1 MTETVDEKPIAAQ
14 AAKNV
19 RAFCKRTWWV
29 FLIGGAAAVIFGIL
43 AFAKPGIALLV
54 LATYFAA
61 MVFLDGAVNAW
72 GALTNRDK
80 DGWWI
85 MLLLGI
91 LAVVA
96 GGYAVF
102 HPALSMPVFVL
113 LVAFTAIFVGMLLLT
128 LGFKIRKESKREW
141 VLYLTGVVSVLFG
154 ALIVLQPAA
163 GSISVVHFIASWALL
178 IGMLKIWFAF
188 KVKNLPEN
196 ISGHLEA
203 NTSTG
208 TRPE

>member
-1 MTETVDEKPIAAQ
+1 MTETVDEKPIAAE

-19 RAFCKRTWWV
+19 QAFCKRTWWV
-29 FLIGGAAAVIFGIL
+29 FLISGAAAMIFGIL
-43 AFAKPGIALLV
+43 AFARPGIALLV

-141 VLYLTGVVSVLFG
+141 VLYLTGAVSVLFG

-178 IGMLKIWFAF
+178 IGVLKIWFAF

-196 ISGHLEA
+196 ISGRLDA
-203 NTSTG
+203 NTSTADKA
-208 TRPE
+208 

>member
-1 MTETVDEKPIAAQ
+1 MIDTVDEKPIAAQ
-14 AAKNV
+14 AAKDAQ
-19 RAFCKRTWWV
+19 AFCKRTWWV
-29 FLIGGAAAVIFGIL
+29 FLVGGAAAVIFGIL
-43 AFAKPGIALLV
+43 AFARPGIALLV

-61 MVFLDGAVNAW
+61 MVFVDGAVNAW

-80 DGWWI
+80 DGWWV
-85 MLLLGI
+85 MLLLSI

-96 GGYAVF
+96 GGYALF

-113 LVAFTAIFVGMLLLT
+113 LVAFTAIFIGMLLLT

-141 VLYLTGVVSVLFG
+141 VLYLTGAVSVLFG

-178 IGMLKIWFAF
+178 IGALKIWFAF
-188 KVKNLPEN
+188 KVKNLPDN
-196 ISGHLEA
+196 ISERLDA
-203 NTSTG
+203 NPSTADKA
-208 TRPE
+208 

>member
-1 MTETVDEKPIAAQ
+1 MIDTVDEKPIAAQ
-14 AAKNV
+14 AAKDAQ
-19 RAFCKRTWWV
+19 AFCKRTWWV
-29 FLIGGAAAVIFGIL
+29 FLVGGAAAVIFGIL

-61 MVFLDGAVNAW
+61 MVFVDGAVNAW

-80 DGWWI
+80 DGWWV
-85 MLLLGI
+85 MLLLSI

-96 GGYAVF
+96 GGYALF

-113 LVAFTAIFVGMLLLT
+113 LVAFTAIFIGMLLLT

-141 VLYLTGVVSVLFG
+141 VLYLTGAVSVLFG

-178 IGMLKIWFAF
+178 IGALKIWFAF
-188 KVKNLPEN
+188 KVKNLPDN
-196 ISGHLEA
+196 ISERLDA
-203 NTSTG
+203 NPSTADKA
-208 TRPE
+208 

>member
-1 MTETVDEKPIAAQ
+1 
-14 AAKNV
+14 
-19 RAFCKRTWWV
+19 
-29 FLIGGAAAVIFGIL
+29 
-43 AFAKPGIALLV
+43 
-54 LATYFAA
+54 
-61 MVFLDGAVNAW
+61 
-72 GALTNRDK
+72 
-80 DGWWI
+80 
-85 MLLLGI
+85 
-91 LAVVA
+91 VVA
-96 GGYAVF
+96 GGYAVL

-178 IGMLKIWFAF
+178 IGVLKIWFAF

-196 ISGHLEA
+196 LSGHLEA
-203 NTSTG
+203 NTSTADKA
-208 TRPE
+208 